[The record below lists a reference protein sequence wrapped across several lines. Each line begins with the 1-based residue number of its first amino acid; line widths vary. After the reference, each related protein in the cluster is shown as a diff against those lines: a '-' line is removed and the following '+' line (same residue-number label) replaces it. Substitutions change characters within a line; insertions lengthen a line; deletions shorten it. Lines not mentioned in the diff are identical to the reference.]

1 MTTKAKVNRSA
12 RAKFF
17 RAELALAVAILAMPI
32 AMIPAVA
39 RAQSTVRLSHS
50 VPPAAATIPNASAAS
65 PSMPMELVVRLA
77 LRNTA
82 ALDQLKRDQ
91 QDPSSPSYHQW
102 LTPQQFNARFGPTQ
116 ADADAIAQWLRS
128 SGFTVKKIDLAQHSV
143 VADANAA
150 VVSHALDVAI
160 VSNGTTFANTTEPA
174 VPARLA
180 PLIADIQGLN
190 NAFAVKPMLSNH
202 LEFGPPL
209 REGQP
214 DATASPDFKTSL
226 GLGFSASDL
235 RTYYNEA
242 GLISGGITGTKAPDC
257 IALAATSDLHNN
269 SIGAFT
275 SKFGLPATHLT
286 KVFASTGGNPGFN
299 SAELEAALDVEGSH
313 TIAPSTPIRLYIGK
327 GANDLQD
334 AINRAVTD
342 NACGTLSISFGY
354 CINDSTF
361 FTGTFGPIFTQAA
374 VQGQSV
380 FVSSGDQGAAGIVFD
395 PGPPPHCVT
404 GFSPNVN
411 ELCANPDVTCVGGTE
426 FNPTYDSKNRD
437 TSTVNDALE
446 SAWNEVGVGA
456 TGGGESVVFARP
468 SYQSGLGLPGG
479 NRLVPD
485 VSLQAALRMPGF
497 YIVAFY
503 KGALR
508 IVLVG
513 GTSLS
518 SPLWAGYSRIIAGV
532 ANKANLGPFNPM
544 LYTLGAMGSSSGLI
558 DVISGDNSFN
568 GVLGFSA
575 GPGYDETTGWGSPD
589 MTETLISFLDGGSVA
604 ATPASLSVPKN
615 TVIMD
620 AGDLTITN
628 TSSSTLS
635 VNSVTVAS
643 SRSTIFKS
651 VSLSSGG
658 QTVTPKK
665 SKMMVFTFSPPI
677 MIAASGG
684 MAIFKLGATMTG
696 LAQAGTPSS
705 TQTVGAIG
713 VSATKALPVVEG
725 VTFEG
730 LPTSL
735 GTITLTH

>member
-1 MTTKAKVNRSA
+1 MITKAKFY
-12 RAKFF
+12 RATLLIV
-17 RAELALAVAILAMPI
+17 AILAVAIPTISMS
-32 AMIPAVA
+32 PAAA
-39 RAQSTVRLSHS
+39 RAQATVRLGHS
-50 VPPAAATIPNASAAS
+50 VSSAAATIPNATAAA

-77 LRNTA
+77 LRNTV
-82 ALDQLKRDQ
+82 ALDRLKRDQ

-116 ADADAIAQWLRS
+116 ADADAVAQWLRS
-128 SGFTVKKIDLAQHSV
+128 SGFTVKKIDLAEHV
-143 VADANAA
+143 VIADANAD
-150 VVSHALDVAI
+150 VVSRALDVAI
-160 VSNGTTFANTTEPA
+160 VSNGTKFANTTEPA
-174 VPARLA
+174 VPAALA

-190 NAFAVKPMLSNH
+190 NTFAVKPMLSDH
-202 LEFGPPL
+202 LQFGPPL
-209 REGQP
+209 PSGRP
-214 DATASPDFKTSL
+214 DASASPDFKTA
-226 GLGFSASDL
+226 GLGFGFSPSDF

-257 IALAATSDLHNN
+257 IALAAVSDIHNN
-269 SIGAFT
+269 AIGAFT
-275 SKFGLPATHLT
+275 SKFGLPAAHVT
-286 KVFASTGGNPGFN
+286 KVFATGGKNPGFTGAN
-299 SAELEAALDVEGSH
+299 EIEAELDVEYSH
-313 TIAPSTPIRLYIGK
+313 AMAPSTPIRLYIGAK
-327 GANDLQD
+327 ANDLQD
-334 AINRAVTD
+334 AISRAVAD
-342 NACGTLSISFGY
+342 NTCGTLSISFGY
-354 CINDSTF
+354 CGIPSSISGAFVT
-361 FTGTFGPIFTQAA
+361 IFSQAA
-374 VQGQSV
+374 AQGQSV
-380 FVSSGDQGAAGIVFD
+380 FISSGDQGAAGIVD
-395 PGPPPHCVT
+395 GCAV
-404 GFSPNVN
+404 GSSLNIN

-426 FNPTYDSKNRD
+426 FNPIYDSKNRD
-437 TSTVNDALE
+437 TSTIHTATE
-446 SAWNEVGVGA
+446 SAWNDGGGA

-468 SYQSGLGLPGG
+468 SYQLGLGLSGA

-485 VSLQAALRMPGF
+485 VSLGASNVSPSF
-497 YIVAFY
+497 YIVVFF

-508 IVLVG
+508 IGKVG

-518 SPLWAGYSRIIAGV
+518 SPAWAGYSRIIAGV

-575 GPGYDETTGWGSPD
+575 GIGYDETTGWGSPD
-589 MTETLISFLDGGSVA
+589 MTETLISFLDGGSAA
-604 ATPASLSVPKN
+604 ATPTSLSVPKN

-628 TSSSTLS
+628 TSGSTLS
-635 VNSVTVAS
+635 VNSVTVAI

-665 SKMMVFTFSPPI
+665 NKTMVFTFSPPI
-677 MIAASGG
+677 SIAASGG
-684 MAIFKLGATMTG
+684 MATFTLGATMTG

-713 VSATKALPVVEG
+713 VNGTEAGQG
-725 VTFEG
+725 VTFDG
-730 LPTSL
+730 LPVSL

>member
-32 AMIPAVA
+32 VMIPAVA
-39 RAQSTVRLSHS
+39 RAQSTVRLPHS
-50 VPPAAATIPNASAAS
+50 VPSSAAAIPNATAAA

-102 LTPQQFNARFGPTQ
+102 LTPQQFDARFGPTQ
-116 ADADAIAQWLRS
+116 ADADAVAQWLRS
-128 SGFTVKKIDLAQHSV
+128 SGFTVKKIDLAQHV
-143 VADANAA
+143 VIADANAD
-150 VVSHALDVAI
+150 VVSRALDVAI
-160 VSNGTTFANTTEPA
+160 VSNGTNFANTTEPA
-174 VPARLA
+174 VPAALA

-190 NAFAVKPMLSNH
+190 NTFAVKPMLSNH

-235 RTYYNEA
+235 RTYYDEA

-275 SKFGLPATHLT
+275 SKFGLPAAHLT
-286 KVFASTGGNPGFN
+286 KVFASGGTPGFN
-299 SAELEAALDVEGSH
+299 SAEIEAALDVESSH
-313 TIAPSTPIRLYIGK
+313 AIAPSTPVRLYIGR

-334 AINRAVTD
+334 AFSRAVTD
-342 NACGTLSISFGY
+342 NTCGTLSISFGY
-354 CINDSTF
+354 CGEPSSF
-361 FTGTFGPIFTQAA
+361 FTGTLAPIFSQAA
-374 VQGQSV
+374 AQGQSV
-380 FVSSGDQGAAGIVFD
+380 FVSSGDQGAAGII
-395 PGPPPHCVT
+395 PGTTSCVT
-404 GFSPNVN
+404 GFSPNIN

-426 FNPTYDSKNRD
+426 FNPTYDLKNRD
-437 TSTVNDALE
+437 TSTVHDALE
-446 SAWNEVGVGA
+446 SAWNEVGVGG
-456 TGGGESVVFARP
+456 TGGGESVVFSRP
-468 SYQSGLGLPGG
+468 SYQVGTGVPPGTM
-479 NRLVPD
+479 RLVPD
-485 VSLQAALRMPGF
+485 VSMIASLRMPGF
-497 YIVAFY
+497 YIVAFF

-532 ANKANLGPFNPM
+532 ANKANLGPFNTT
-544 LYTLGAMGSSSGLI
+544 LYALGNMGSSSPLI

-575 GPGYDETTGWGSPD
+575 GIGYDETTGWGSPD

-635 VNSVTVAS
+635 VNSVTVAI

-665 SKMMVFTFSPPI
+665 NKMMVFTFSPPI
-677 MIAASGG
+677 SIAASGG
-684 MAIFKLGATMTG
+684 MATFTLGATMTG

-705 TQTVGAIG
+705 TQTVGAVG
-713 VSATKALPVVEG
+713 VNGTEAGQG
-725 VTFEG
+725 VTFDG
-730 LPTSL
+730 LPVSL

>member
-39 RAQSTVRLSHS
+39 RAQATVRLGHS
-50 VPPAAATIPNASAAS
+50 VSSAAATIPNATAAA

-91 QDPSSPSYHQW
+91 QDPSSSSYHQW
-102 LTPQQFNARFGPTQ
+102 LTPQQFNARFGPTH
-116 ADADAIAQWLRS
+116 ADADAVAQWLRS

-143 VADANAA
+143 VADANAD
-150 VVSHALDVAI
+150 VVSRALDVAI
-160 VSNGTTFANTTEPA
+160 VSNGTKFASTTDPA
-174 VPARLA
+174 VPTALAR
-180 PLIADIQGLN
+180 LIADIQGLN
-190 NAFAVKPMLSNH
+190 NTFAVKPMLSGH
-202 LEFGPPL
+202 LQFGPPL
-209 REGQP
+209 PEGQP
-214 DATASPDFKTSL
+214 GTSAAPDFKTAGL
-226 GLGFSASDL
+226 GFGFSASDL

-242 GLISGGITGTKAPDC
+242 SLISGGITGTKSPDC

-286 KVFASTGGNPGFN
+286 KVFASATGNPGFN
-299 SAELEAALDVEGSH
+299 SAELEAALDVESSH

-354 CINDSTF
+354 CTTDNTLFSMTF
-361 FTGTFGPIFTQAA
+361 KQIFDQATT
-374 VQGQSV
+374 QGQSV
-380 FVSSGDQGAAGIVFD
+380 FVSSGDQGAAGIV
-395 PGPPPHCVT
+395 PGVT
-404 GFSPNVN
+404 SCITGSSPNIN
-411 ELCANPDVTCVGGTE
+411 ELCANPDVTCVGGTG
-426 FNPTYDSKNRD
+426 FNPSYDSKNRD
-437 TSTVNDALE
+437 TSTVNDGLE
-446 SAWNEVGVGA
+446 SAWNDAFGA
-456 TGGGESVVFARP
+456 TGGGQSVVFTRP
-468 SYQSGLGLPGG
+468 SYQLGLGLSGS

-485 VSLQAALRMPGF
+485 VAAVAGVVDPGF
-497 YIVAFY
+497 YIVVFY

-508 IVLVG
+508 IGKFG

-518 SPLWAGYSRIIAGV
+518 SPLWAAYSRIIANV
-532 ANKANLGPFNPM
+532 QNKAKLGPFNPT

-558 DVISGDNSFN
+558 DVISGNNSFN
-568 GVLGFSA
+568 GVFGFSA

-589 MTETLISFLDGGSVA
+589 MTTTLISFLDGGSAA
-604 ATPASLSVPKN
+604 ATPASLSDPKN

-628 TSSSTLS
+628 TSGSTLT
-635 VNSVTVAS
+635 VNSVTVAI
-643 SRSTIFKS
+643 SRSTIFKTL
-651 VSLSSGG
+651 SLPSGS

-665 SKMMVFTFSPPI
+665 NKTMVFTFSPPI
-677 MIAASGG
+677 SIAASGG
-684 MAIFKLGATMTG
+684 MATFTLGATMTG

-705 TQTVGAIG
+705 TQTVGAVG
-713 VSATKALPVVEG
+713 VNGTEAGQG

>member
-1 MTTKAKVNRSA
+1 MTTKAKVNRTA
-12 RAKFF
+12 KAKLYRA
-17 RAELALAVAILAMPI
+17 ALMLAVAILAMPI

-39 RAQSTVRLSHS
+39 RAQATVRLGHS
-50 VPPAAATIPNASAAS
+50 VSSAAATIPNATAAA

-77 LRNTA
+77 LRNTG
-82 ALDQLKRDQ
+82 ALEQLKRDQ

-116 ADADAIAQWLRS
+116 ADADAVAQWLRS

-143 VADANAA
+143 VADANAD
-150 VVSHALDVAI
+150 VVSRALDVAI

-174 VPARLA
+174 VPVALA

-190 NAFAVKPMLSNH
+190 NTFAVKPMLSNH

-275 SKFGLPATHLT
+275 SKFGLPAAHLT
-286 KVFASTGGNPGFN
+286 KVFASGGTPGFN
-299 SAELEAALDVEGSH
+299 SAEIEAALDVESSH
-313 TIAPSTPIRLYIGK
+313 SIAPSTPVRLYIGK
-327 GANDLQD
+327 GVNDLQD
-334 AINRAVTD
+334 AISRAVTD
-342 NACGTLSISFGY
+342 NTCGTLSISFGY
-354 CINDSTF
+354 CNNDSTF
-361 FTGTFGPIFTQAA
+361 FTGTFGPIFTEAA

-395 PGPPPHCVT
+395 PGPPPRCVVGT
-404 GFSPNVN
+404 SLNIN

-437 TSTVNDALE
+437 ISTVHDALE

-456 TGGGESVVFARP
+456 TGGGESVVFSRP
-468 SYQSGLGLPGG
+468 SYQVGTGVPPGTM
-479 NRLVPD
+479 RLVPD
-485 VSLQAALRMPGF
+485 VSMIASLRMPGF
-497 YIVAFY
+497 YIVAFF

-544 LYTLGAMGSSSGLI
+544 LYMLGNMGSSSGLI
-558 DVISGDNSFN
+558 DVISGNNSFN

-575 GPGYDETTGWGSPD
+575 GIGYDETTGWGSPD
-589 MTETLISFLDGGSVA
+589 MTETLISFLDGGSAA
-604 ATPASLSVPKN
+604 ATPASLGVPKN
-615 TVIMD
+615 TVITD

-628 TSSSTLS
+628 TSNSTLS
-635 VNSVTVAS
+635 VNSVTVAI

-677 MIAASGG
+677 MIVASGG
-684 MAIFKLGATMTG
+684 MAIFKLGATITG

-705 TQTVGAIG
+705 TQTVGAVG

-725 VTFEG
+725 VTFDG
-730 LPTSL
+730 LPVSL